1 MTAAASI
8 PAEKSADAPYIA
20 YGAQGRLNNIVAYA
34 YVVVDRRR
42 VRGVEARMAMLRRR
56 PRAPA
61 EALHA
66 VVRRAVR
73 IINQERV
80 VLRYAHADIAAW
92 KAAYPSHD
100 IELEHDSARSGTKLP
115 LHMEPKGL
123 LGTVAR
129 GCFQFPQDG
138 SKGPPMSAC
147 QILDARDAPP
157 APCFELAGIAAE
169 VVAQAAAGA
178 GFFRAE
184 LASVRFWTGADL
196 QPDPAVQPG

>member
-1 MTAAASI
+1 MTPAASI
-8 PAEKSADAPYIA
+8 PVENSADAPYIA
-20 YGAQGRLNNIVAYA
+20 FGAHGRHANIVAYA

-42 VRGVEARMAMLRRR
+42 MRDVAARMAALRRR
-56 PRAPA
+56 ARVPT

-73 IINQERV
+73 IINQERL
-80 VLRYAHADIAAW
+80 VLRYAHADMAAW

-100 IELEHDSARSGTKLP
+100 IALEHDSAGAGTKLP
-115 LHMEPKGL
+115 LHREPKGL
-123 LGTVAR
+123 LGTIAR

-147 QILDARDAPP
+147 EILDARDAPP
-157 APCFELAGIAAE
+157 SPCFELAQIAADA
-169 VVAQAAAGA
+169 VAQAAAGA